1 MGEENG
7 CIKLL
12 LFSTRLKIIASILL
26 TLGDNND
33 QETSPR
39 THQHPA
45 WDRVHPS
52 RPTAFPLLEVLPSVP
67 GKSPRFENPMCKTT
81 ENIGRSKYRRENGR
95 TGKKAIGS
103 RWRNS
108 LEISRNPLRLFFNLY
123 SKLRFRCVSF

>member
-67 GKSPRFENPMCKTT
+67 GKSPRFENPMYKTT
-81 ENIGRSKYRRENGR
+81 EIIGRSKYRRENNRKQSGR
-95 TGKKAIGS
+95 DGGIRS
-103 RWRNS
+103 RFRG
-108 LEISRNPLRLFFNLY
+108 ILFDRFLICI
-123 SKLRFRCVSF
+123 KLRFRCVSF

>member
-52 RPTAFPLLEVLPSVP
+52 RPTAFPLLQVLPSVP
-67 GKSPRFENPMCKTT
+67 GKSPRFENPMCKTLD
-81 ENIGRSKYRRENGR
+81 
-95 TGKKAIGS
+95 A
-103 RWRNS
+103 RNMEEKIVES
-108 LEISRNPLRLFFNLY
+108 NRVEMEEFARDFEESSSIVF
-123 SKLRFRCVSF
+123 